1 MEGLYDCVLSVLR
14 DKIQDVY
21 IEMQD
26 LIGIKN
32 GDNPIDYVIDEI
44 VTTEKLAKI
53 ITETLEWQ
61 KGGDK

>member
-1 MEGLYDCVLSVLR
+1 MEGLYNCVLSVLR

-32 GDNPIDYVIDEI
+32 GDNPIDYAIDEI
-44 VTTEKLAKI
+44 VATEKLAKI

-61 KGGDK
+61 KGGGK